1 MTYHHLLCTKKEN
14 MEELNEELIAMS
26 FQDIPPETPLFES
39 I

>member
-1 MTYHHLLCTKKEN
+1 

-39 I
+39 IW